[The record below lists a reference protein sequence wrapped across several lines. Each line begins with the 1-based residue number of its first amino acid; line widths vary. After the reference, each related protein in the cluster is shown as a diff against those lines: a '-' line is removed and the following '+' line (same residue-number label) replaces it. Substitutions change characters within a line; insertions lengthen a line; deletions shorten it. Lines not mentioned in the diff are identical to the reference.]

1 MAEVFFSLDFPPKRI
16 TAEYDRSLL
25 HLGALVHVVRTPQET
40 QFYPNPINGSKAF
53 AVTWIAPSEWYVTL
67 ADGLVVPE
75 SSIQRMMAVVKGLA
89 SEVEI
94 RRACARC
101 SNLMPMQEL
110 YLTSARER
118 NPLNQLMT
126 VVDRLGLVERISHPE
141 TAKQIVD
148 QYEPLVVYLMLTCFD
163 RLGQHPD
170 WIDFRSW
177 LDSKEAKEASSS
189 TTSSPI
195 DHAKHLY
202 RQWSAKYGVRN
213 SFYRFMDEVAPS
225 STISALLN
233 SIDKRVMT
241 NPPAIESSIADP
253 AAKKAWLYETRNRFT
268 HSAQILR
275 GFHPDHFGTT
285 RSGFERKE
293 TRFGKKTWEVVDV
306 EAWPA
311 RVIETVRHGLAATI
325 AKLAVA
331 N

>member
-1 MAEVFFSLDFPPKRI
+1 MVEVFFSLDFPPQRI
-16 TAEYDRSLL
+16 KAEYDRSLL
-25 HLGALVHVVRTPQET
+25 HLGALVHVVRTPQGT
-40 QFYPNPINGSKAF
+40 QFHPHPINGSKAF

-67 ADGLVVPE
+67 ADGLVIPE
-75 SSIQRMMAVVKGLA
+75 SSIQRMMATVKGLA

-94 RRACARC
+94 KRACARC
-101 SNLMPMQEL
+101 SDLMPVQEL

-126 VVDRLGLVERISHPE
+126 VVDRLELVERISYPE
-141 TAKQIVD
+141 YAKQLAD

-163 RLGQHPD
+163 RLGQPAD
-170 WIDFRSW
+170 WIDFSSW
-177 LDSKEAKEASSS
+177 LNSKEAKEASSS
-189 TTSSPI
+189 TASPPI

-213 SFYRFMDEVAPS
+213 SFYRFMDEVVPS
-225 STISALLN
+225 STISALLD
-233 SIDKRVMT
+233 SIHIDVLS
-241 NPPAIESSIADP
+241 NPPNINSVVADS

-268 HSAQILR
+268 HTAQILR

-285 RSGFERKE
+285 RSGLERKE
-293 TRFGKKTWEVVDV
+293 TRFGKKTWQVCDV